1 MDGFIQTLEE
11 IGSNPVVMKWSGAIV
26 LALLGF
32 AFMRLRR
39 HSVKNAAAFAG
50 GILGVIV
57 VLSAIK
63 YFLVGN

>member
-1 MDGFIQTLEE
+1 MGGFIDTLEE
-11 IGSNPVVMKWSGAIV
+11 IGSNPVVMKWAGAIV

-32 AFMRLRR
+32 AFMRVRR
-39 HSVKNAAAFAG
+39 HPMKSALAFGG

-63 YFLVGN
+63 YFLF

>member
-1 MDGFIQTLEE
+1 MDGFMETLEQ
-11 IGSNPVVMKWSGAIV
+11 IGSNPVVMKWSGAVV
-26 LALLGF
+26 LALLGL

-39 HSVKNAAAFAG
+39 HPMKSALSFAG

-63 YFLVGN
+63 YFLF